1 LTTKRYYIFYTWRYR
16 RVDKTPR
23 LEFSEIR
30 LESIVDGIENFGTT
44 LPMIHREQ
52 VAREDGENPGPPVD
66 PCGSPEKKEIERCGL
81 RF

>member
-44 LPMIHREQ
+44 LPMIHRKQ
-52 VAREDGENPGPPVD
+52 VASEDEGNPGPPVD
-66 PCGSPEKKEIERCGL
+66 PWGSPEKKEIERCGL